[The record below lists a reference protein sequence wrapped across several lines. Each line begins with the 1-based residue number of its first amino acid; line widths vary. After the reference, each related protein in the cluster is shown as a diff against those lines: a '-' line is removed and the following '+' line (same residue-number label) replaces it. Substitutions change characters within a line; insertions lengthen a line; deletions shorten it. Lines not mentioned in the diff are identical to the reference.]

1 MPGTKSRRS
10 RTMVVAKNKK
20 AFHDYFIEDRYEAGV
35 ELYGAEVKSIKNG
48 KASIKES
55 FIRIIKGEIFIMGMH
70 VTPYENSSMYTPNE
84 LRVRKLLL
92 HKKEIQKIHEKVREK
107 GYTIVPISVYIKKGL
122 IKVEIA
128 LGKGKKN
135 YDKRETEAKKTAK
148 RTMDKAIKSF
158 NR

>member
-1 MPGTKSRRS
+1 
-10 RTMVVAKNKK
+10 MVVAKNKK

-35 ELYGAEVKSIKNG
+35 ELFGAEVKSIKNG

-84 LRVRKLLL
+84 LRVKKLLL

-135 YDKRETEAKKTAK
+135 YDKRETEAKKTAQ
-148 RTMDKAIKSF
+148 RSMDKALKSF